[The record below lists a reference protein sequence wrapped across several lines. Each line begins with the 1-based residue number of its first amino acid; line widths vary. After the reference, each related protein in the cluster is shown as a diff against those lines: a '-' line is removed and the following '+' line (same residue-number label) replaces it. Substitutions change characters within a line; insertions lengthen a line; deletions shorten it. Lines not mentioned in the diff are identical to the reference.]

1 MSNDKQRPLRD
12 RLADGL
18 RGIALGWRRERSF
31 RTQLI
36 LLAAGGA
43 LLVAAG
49 VSPAWLLA
57 FAVIAAL
64 ALAAELI
71 NAALEAILDR
81 VHPDHDD
88 EIGAA
93 KDMSS
98 AAVLVINVAAAV
110 TFIAAL
116 LASSG

>member
-1 MSNDKQRPLRD
+1 MSKRRPLRD

-18 RGIALGWRRERSF
+18 RGLALGWRRERSF

-43 LLVAAG
+43 VLGAAG
-49 VSPAWLLA
+49 LPAAWLLA

-64 ALAAELI
+64 ALAAELV
-71 NAALEAILDR
+71 NAALETMLDR
-81 VHPDHDD
+81 LHPDRHE

-98 AAVLVINVAAAV
+98 AAVLVINLAAAV
-110 TFIAAL
+110 TFVAAL
-116 LASSG
+116 LTSAG

>member
-1 MSNDKQRPLRD
+1 MSKRRPLRD
-12 RLADGL
+12 RLVDGL
-18 RGIALGWRRERSF
+18 RGFALGWRRERSF

-36 LLAAGGA
+36 LLAVGGA

-57 FAVIAAL
+57 FGVIAAL
-64 ALAAELI
+64 ALAAELV
-71 NAALEAILDR
+71 NAALEAMLDR
-81 VHPDHDD
+81 LHPDHHD

-98 AAVLVINVAAAV
+98 AAVLVINLAAAV
-110 TFIAAL
+110 TFVAAL
-116 LASSG
+116 LTSAD

>member
-1 MSNDKQRPLRD
+1 MSKIKRRPLYD

-18 RGIALGWRRERSF
+18 RGLALCWRRERSF

-36 LLAAGGA
+36 LIAVGGA
-43 LLVAAG
+43 VLVAAG

-64 ALAAELI
+64 ALAAELV
-71 NAALEAILDR
+71 NAAIETMLDR
-81 VHPDHDD
+81 VHPDHHD

-98 AAVLVINVAAAV
+98 AAVLVINLAAAT

-116 LASSG
+116 LTSAG